1 MAIIPAG
8 GFSPPSS
15 TKGDELTEKNP
26 APEPQESQRGDP
38 QVFADAIVPTS
49 DSSADEDATLA
60 ASNLTGQTGFDSPD
74 SDGNGGGGGGG
85 GVFDPKLESEAGND
99 PFTDRMENTN
109 TETERDRS
117 PYQGGG
123 QSTPTDLFGM
133 DNGGGGGGPTDTTT
147 TTNDMVGTGMAT
159 DITED
164 IRKLPDNITIIRD
177 MGGDDGPSLGA
188 IALVAGVVALVV
200 SFAGDRF
207 GGM

>member
-38 QVFADAIVPTS
+38 QVFADAIVPTG
-49 DSSADEDATLA
+49 DDSADEEATLA

-74 SDGNGGGGGGG
+74 SEGNGGGGGGG
-85 GVFDPKLESEAGND
+85 IATSITEDIANLNR
-99 PFTDRMENTN
+99 TTNTN
-109 TETERDRS
+109 TETEQDSS
-117 PYQGGG
+117 PYI
-123 QSTPTDLFGM
+123 TND
-133 DNGGGGGGPTDTTT
+133 GGGGGGPTDTTT
-147 TTNDMVGTGMAT
+147 TTTDKQDNTGIAT
-159 DITED
+159 SVTED
-164 IRKLPDNITIIRD
+164 IRQLPDNITIIRD

-188 IALVAGVVALVV
+188 IALFAGVVALLVSVV
-200 SFAGDRF
+200 GDSF